1 MAVSVDRMHA
11 RRQSAGRGFARSEDE
26 IDFGEY
32 VRRVARLCEDC
43 RDDRLASRVG
53 REMRRLVNGA
63 DWLPA
68 ECREPGEDSYRRH
81 VLYADPLGRFTVLSV
96 VWRPGQGTP
105 VHGHTAWGA
114 VGVYSG
120 TPGVAN
126 YRLVRDG
133 AVELACEA
141 TCSAGD
147 VTCVQPGIDYPH
159 RVYNAGDDVA
169 ITIHTYGRDLL
180 ADPAS
185 INIPIEM

>member
-1 MAVSVDRMHA
+1 MAVSADRMHEG
-11 RRQSAGRGFARSEDE
+11 RRGAGRSACTASEA
-26 IDFGEY
+26 IDFDEY
-32 VRRVARLCEDC
+32 VRRVGALCEAC
-43 RDDRLASRVG
+43 GDDRLASRVG
-53 REMRRLVNGA
+53 REMRRLMA
-63 DWLPA
+63 AAEWLPA
-68 ECREPGEDSYRRH
+68 ECRQTGAETYRRH

-120 TPGVAN
+120 RPSVAN

-141 TCSAGD
+141 VCAPGD
-147 VTCVQPGIDYPH
+147 VTCVQRGIDYPH
-159 RVYNAGDDVA
+159 RVHNASDDVA
-169 ITIHTYGRDLL
+169 ITVHTYGRDLI

-185 INIPIEM
+185 INIEL

>member
-1 MAVSVDRMHA
+1 MAVSADRM
-11 RRQSAGRGFARSEDE
+11 RERQAGADAPADRAEPG
-26 IDFGEY
+26 IDFDEY
-32 VRRVARLCEDC
+32 IRRVTDLCSQC
-43 RDDRLASRVG
+43 RDDRLANRVG
-53 REMRRLVNGA
+53 REVRRLVAMGG
-63 DWLPA
+63 WLPA
-68 ECREPGEDSYRRH
+68 ECCRPGKDSYRRH
-81 VLYADPLGRFTVLSV
+81 VLYADPLGRFTVMSV

-120 TPGVAN
+120 TPSVAN

-133 AVELACEA
+133 SVELACEA
-141 TCSAGD
+141 ACAPGD

-159 RVYNAGDDVA
+159 RVYNASDALA

-185 INIPIEM
+185 INIPV

>member
-1 MAVSVDRMHA
+1 MAVSADRMHA
-11 RRQSAGRGFARSEDE
+11 RRESEGRGFAARGEA

-32 VRRVARLCEDC
+32 VRRVTRICGEC
-43 RDDRLASRVG
+43 PDDRLANRVG
-53 REMRRLVNGA
+53 REMRRLVSGG

-68 ECREPGEDSYRRH
+68 ECREPGEESYRRH
-81 VLYADPLGRFTVLSV
+81 LLYADPFGRFTVLSV

-120 TPGVAN
+120 KPAVAN

-141 TCSAGD
+141 TCAPGD

-159 RVYNAGDDVA
+159 RVCNAGDDVA

-185 INIPIEM
+185 INIPIET

>member
-1 MAVSVDRMHA
+1 MAVSADRMQA
-11 RRQSAGRGFARSEDE
+11 RRARADDVFARTGDA
-26 IDFGEY
+26 IDFDEY
-32 VRRVARLCEDC
+32 VRRVAALCEEC
-43 RDDRLASRVG
+43 RDDRLANRVG
-53 REMRRLVNGA
+53 CELRRLMSGG

-68 ECREPGEDSYRRH
+68 DCREPGDDSYRRH

-133 AVELACEA
+133 AVEPACEA
-141 TCSAGD
+141 TCTAGD

-159 RVYNAGDDVA
+159 RVYNAGDEIA